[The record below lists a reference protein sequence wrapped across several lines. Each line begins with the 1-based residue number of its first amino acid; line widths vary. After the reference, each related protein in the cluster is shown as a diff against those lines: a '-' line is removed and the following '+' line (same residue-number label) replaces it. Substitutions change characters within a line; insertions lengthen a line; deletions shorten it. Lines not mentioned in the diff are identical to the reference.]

1 MPNQLL
7 FPVIADGV
15 LSPLSASNSATQ
27 NLPGK
32 YPAKECADG
41 NDDEASNPELHL
53 RAGLNP

>member
-1 MPNQLL
+1 MEPFLCVEL
-7 FPVIADGV
+7 R
-15 LSPLSASNSATQ
+15 TQ